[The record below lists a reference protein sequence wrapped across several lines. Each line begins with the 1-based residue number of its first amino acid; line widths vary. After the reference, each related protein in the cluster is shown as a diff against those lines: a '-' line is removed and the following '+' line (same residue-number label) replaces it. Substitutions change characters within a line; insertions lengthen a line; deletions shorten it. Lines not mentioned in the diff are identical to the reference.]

1 VLDGILYNTC
11 VYLIDCTV
19 GWIPSTLSD
28 KIQRIK
34 MALGLPVNT
43 VDVVIYR
50 AVINN
55 VEFPFFVRDH
65 LSVYFFPSVLRFIH
79 CANWY

>member
-1 VLDGILYNTC
+1 MKQ
-11 VYLIDCTV
+11 VYEMV
-19 GWIPSTLSD
+19 QLSD
-28 KIQRIK
+28 KSQRIK

-43 VDVVIYR
+43 VDVVKYR

-55 VEFPFFVRDH
+55 VEFSFFVPHH
-65 LSVYFFPSVLRFIH
+65 LSVFFPSVLRFIH